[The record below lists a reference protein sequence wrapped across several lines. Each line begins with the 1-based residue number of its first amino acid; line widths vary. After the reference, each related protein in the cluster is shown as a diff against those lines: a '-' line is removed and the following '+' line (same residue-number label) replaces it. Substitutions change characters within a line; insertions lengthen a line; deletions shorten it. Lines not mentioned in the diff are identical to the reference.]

1 MEIIFLS
8 LGAILNF
15 LNPHVPASQEWYF
28 SRSVYSDYSKTFYHY
43 YEYGEYLPSE
53 NLFSDDQSYEAADV
67 LGYESGVELTDVLEN
82 PAFGPQSEGA
92 LNGEGSFIPETF
104 ERKNDNTLAFFEYGE
119 EKLSVNK
126 IPEGTSIVSVNK
138 NEVIQRIYGEDNLLK
153 EKTFWKNS
161 SEKTETPAKKII
173 FTYSSDEQK
182 KLIRTFE
189 ENFQGGIFI
198 ENIYGQNGKCT
209 QIKKWAAG
217 EDNRKYLT
225 SVQNYLYDEENRVTE
240 KKVKEYSVENDRSR
254 LKYSQRNVYAYKD
267 FTDEADEDFYENGE
281 LRVSTKHIDDKIK
294 NITYFFDD
302 DFKLVVRY
310 EHGIKVSETVYHKD
324 TEVKR

>member
-28 SRSVYSDYSKTFYHY
+28 SRSVYSDYSKTFHHY
-43 YEYGEYLPSE
+43 YEYGEYLPYE
-53 NLFSDDQSYEAADV
+53 NLFSEDQSYETAHS
-67 LGYESGVELTDVLEN
+67 LGFESGVELTDILEN

-92 LNGEGSFIPETF
+92 VNGDGEFIPETF

-126 IPEGTSIVSVNK
+126 IPDGTSIVSVNK

-153 EKTFWKNS
+153 EKTFWNTS
-161 SEKTETPAKKII
+161 SEKTEAPVKKIL

-182 KLIRTFE
+182 KLIRTYE
-189 ENFQGGIFI
+189 ENIKESLFV
-198 ENIYGQNGKCT
+198 ENIYGQNGRCS
-209 QIKKWAAG
+209 QIKKWQNG
-217 EDNRKYLT
+217 EDNRKYLI
-225 SVQNYLYDEENRVTE
+225 SVQDFLYDELNRVIE
-240 KKVKEYSVENDRSR
+240 KKLTEYSVENNKSR
-254 LKYSQRNVYAYKD
+254 IKFSQRNVYSYHD
-267 FTDEADEDFYENGE
+267 FADEADEDFYENGE
-281 LRVSTKHIDDKIK
+281 LRVSAKHVDDKVK
-294 NITYFFDD
+294 TVTYFFDD

-310 EHGIKVSETVYHKD
+310 EHGIKVSETVYYKD
-324 TEVKR
+324 NEIKR